1 MSARGAQHTMPLLVI
16 NMGGEMVYIL
26 EQRLTAQNVAK
37 DKASRV
43 LQDVVKTM
51 FSRKFT
57 IELFKPQEMY
67 TDAAMRAIF
76 DKLAHSSIM
85 RLNEAS
91 MTKLYSLMVMGFKHQ
106 ILAATEP
113 RMLLDITERHLRS
126 LKPVCNAPDV
136 DDLLDETFAMCSDLY
151 SSFTYGDWM
160 LLKSFLCD
168 FYQNRKIRVSLFLAS
183 GIQSMDGTIALS
195 NTGACRPAARRPAR
209 SSTSSAARRS
219 TCRVYTRERERE
231 RPRPAARARAR
242 RAREHGDA
250 SGKHRARC
258 RSACAL
264 PVLEGETRGERGS
277 VEHGDEGGRSL
288 RAPLGVRQRERA
300 RARDDEGARG
310 SRGLVSPLS
319 PSPRAR
325 ALSLCVPDAPRARPG
340 RAQENEDKAGSK
352 SDGAGS
358 KGVAGASARRAPR
371 ASTARAEMNLL
382 ASLMGSA
389 AEETE
394 GKGTDG
400 DGGGGSFRINL
411 FPDDTFGFGTGGGD
425 IMGVDDDPDA
435 SSQPKGI
442 NTVHIDGSMG
452 RKTAAKMLEEMD
464 FHDGGGA
471 KGGDSASKAAADD
484 DDLLDSMDKL

>member
-51 FSRKFT
+51 FSKKFT

-106 ILAATEP
+106 ILAASEP
-113 RMLLDITERHLRS
+113 RHLLDITERHLRS

-136 DDLLDETFAMCSDLY
+136 DDLLDETFAMCSELY

-195 NTGACRPAARRPAR
+195 NTGAVPMGGEAPGTIKYFERGEAVDMQARY
-209 SSTSSAARRS
+209 S
-219 TCRVYTRERERE
+219 ERETR
-231 RPRPAARARAR
+231 
-242 RAREHGDA
+242 
-250 SGKHRARC
+250 
-258 RSACAL
+258 
-264 PVLEGETRGERGS
+264 TRGERG
-277 VEHGDEGGRSL
+277 
-288 RAPLGVRQRERA
+288 ARA
-300 RARDDEGARG
+300 RATRAREGA
-310 SRGLVSPLS
+310 
-319 PSPRAR
+319 
-325 ALSLCVPDAPRARPG
+325 
-340 RAQENEDKAGSK
+340 E
-352 SDGAGS
+352 
-358 KGVAGASARRAPR
+358 VAG
-371 ASTARAEMNLL
+371 
-382 ASLMGSA
+382 
-389 AEETE
+389 
-394 GKGTDG
+394 
-400 DGGGGSFRINL
+400 
-411 FPDDTFGFGTGGGD
+411 
-425 IMGVDDDPDA
+425 
-435 SSQPKGI
+435 
-442 NTVHIDGSMG
+442 
-452 RKTAAKMLEEMD
+452 
-464 FHDGGGA
+464 
-471 KGGDSASKAAADD
+471 
-484 DDLLDSMDKL
+484 

>member
-51 FSRKFT
+51 FSKKFT

-106 ILAATEP
+106 ILAASEP
-113 RMLLDITERHLRS
+113 RHLLDITERHLRS

-195 NTGACRPAARRPAR
+195 NTGAVPMGGEAPGTIKYFERGEAVDMQARY
-209 SSTSSAARRS
+209 SE
-219 TCRVYTRERERE
+219 RERERE
-231 RPRPAARARAR
+231 TEREGRARAR
-242 RAREHGDA
+242 RARERVPRSRGEHDARAHALRAFLALSAGVHVGADGD
-250 SGKHRARC
+250 GRLRGERDPRAR
-258 RSACAL
+258 RRGRPGLGVAARRE
-264 PVLEGETRGERGS
+264 PVLEGEHREGVAGVRG
-277 VEHGDEGGRSL
+277 DAEGARDDARVPSL
-288 RAPLGVRQRERA
+288 SLPRARAPERSSPTRPAPRRRTRTRRAPSRTARA
-300 RARDDEGARG
+300 RARRASRAR
-310 SRGLVSPLS
+310 SARRRRRARR
-319 PSPRAR
+319 PRAR
-325 ALSLCVPDAPRARPG
+325 R
-340 RAQENEDKAGSK
+340 
-352 SDGAGS
+352 
-358 KGVAGASARRAPR
+358 
-371 ASTARAEMNLL
+371 
-382 ASLMGSA
+382 
-389 AEETE
+389 
-394 GKGTDG
+394 
-400 DGGGGSFRINL
+400 
-411 FPDDTFGFGTGGGD
+411 
-425 IMGVDDDPDA
+425 
-435 SSQPKGI
+435 
-442 NTVHIDGSMG
+442 
-452 RKTAAKMLEEMD
+452 
-464 FHDGGGA
+464 
-471 KGGDSASKAAADD
+471 
-484 DDLLDSMDKL
+484 